1 MVIEDSASFD
11 KNNLQ
16 SYGRHLSSLEVP
28 IELQLEKQQA
38 GLNSPLNMQYKENLS
53 CESVLSLSLVK
64 Q

>member
-1 MVIEDSASFD
+1 MVLGDASFD
-11 KNNLQ
+11 KNNLE

-38 GLNSPLNMQYKENLS
+38 GWNTPLNIQYKENLS
-53 CESVLSLSLVK
+53 CESIQSLSLVK